1 VLQSSMV
8 SSSSH
13 KIPKVQQVK
22 ISSES
27 AGQRLDN
34 FLFTYLKGVPKTRI
48 YRIIRKGEVRINKGR
63 IKPEYR
69 LVAGDTLRIP
79 PVRQG
84 EERSVIELSQNDKLA
99 RSILDQILYEDDGLL
114 VINKPAGIA
123 VHGGSGV
130 SFGVIEAIRYLRG
143 SEKSLELVHRL
154 DRDTSGCLMIAKRR
168 STLRAIH
175 EQLQTGAVEK
185 VYWALVQGRWQ
196 GGASVSAPLKK
207 NQLSSGERIVRVSED
222 GQPSL
227 TEFKVLEVF
236 GADTVGADRCV
247 RPCLTLMEAR
257 PKTGRTHQIRV
268 HAAHVGNPI
277 VGDPKYGDNQ
287 FNTLMKQK
295 GLSRL
300 FLHARK
306 LTLTLPG
313 HENPLSIE
321 APLDKQLQASLDKL
335 TEEMQHG

>member
-1 VLQSSMV
+1 MV

-69 LVAGDTLRIP
+69 LVAGDTLRVP

-84 EERSVIELSQNDKLA
+84 EERSAIELSQNDKLA

-130 SFGVIEAIRYLRG
+130 SFGVIEAVRYLRG
-143 SEKSLELVHRL
+143 SEKILELVHRL

-175 EQLQTGAVEK
+175 EQLQAGDVEK

-227 TEFKVLEVF
+227 TEFKVLQAFPPDSPV
-236 GADTVGADRCV
+236 V
-247 RPCLTLMEAR
+247 TLMEAK

-287 FNTLMKQK
+287 FNTAMKQK

-300 FLHARK
+300 FLHAQK

-313 HENPLSIE
+313 HEKPLSIE
-321 APLDKQLQASLDKL
+321 APLDKQLQASLNKL
-335 TEEMQHG
+335 AEEMQHG

>member
-1 VLQSSMV
+1 MV

-13 KIPKVQQVK
+13 KIPQVQQVR

-69 LVAGDTLRIP
+69 LVSGDILRVP

-84 EERSVIELSQNDKLA
+84 EERSAIELSQNDKLA
-99 RSILDQILYEDDGLL
+99 HSILDQILYEDDGLL

-130 SFGVIEAIRYLRG
+130 SFGVIEAVRYLRG

-154 DRDTSGCLMIAKRR
+154 DKDTSGCLMIAKRR
-168 STLRAIH
+168 KILRAIH
-175 EQLQTGAVEK
+175 EQLQAGEVEK

-196 GGASVSAPLKK
+196 GGGSVSAPLKK

-227 TEFKVLEVF
+227 TEFKVLQTF
-236 GADTVGADRCV
+236 WTDTAAPPHSAY
-247 RPCLTLMEAR
+247 PCLTFMEAK

-277 VGDPKYGDNQ
+277 VGDPKYGDNH
-287 FNTLMKQK
+287 FNTSMKQK

-300 FLHARK
+300 FLHAQK

-313 HENPLSIE
+313 YEKPISVE

-335 TEEMQHG
+335 TKERQHG

>member
-1 VLQSSMV
+1 MLQSSMV

-13 KIPKVQQVK
+13 KIPKVQQLK

-69 LVAGDTLRIP
+69 LVAGDTLRVP

-84 EERSVIELSQNDKLA
+84 EERSAIELSQNDRLA
-99 RSILDQILYEDDGLL
+99 RSLLDHILYEDEGLL

-123 VHGGSGV
+123 VHGGSGL
-130 SFGVIEAIRYLRG
+130 SFGVIEAVRYLRG

-154 DRDTSGCLMIAKRR
+154 DKDTSGCLMIAKRR
-168 STLRAIH
+168 STLKAIH
-175 EQLQTGAVEK
+175 EQLQAGEVEK

-207 NQLSSGERIVRVSED
+207 NQLNSGERIVRVSSV

-236 GADTVGADRCV
+236 GADTAI
-247 RPCLTLMEAR
+247 RPCLTLMEAK

-295 GLSRL
+295 GFSRL

-306 LTLTLPG
+306 LILTLPG
-313 HENPLSIE
+313 HEKPLSIE
-321 APLDKQLQASLDKL
+321 APLDKQLQTSLDML
-335 TEEMQHG
+335 AEEMQHG

>member
-1 VLQSSMV
+1 MV

-13 KIPKVQQVK
+13 KIPKVQQVQ

-69 LVAGDTLRIP
+69 LVSGDILRLP

-84 EERSVIELSQNDKLA
+84 EERSAIELSQNDKLA
-99 RSILDQILYEDDGLL
+99 HSILDQILYEDEGLL

-130 SFGVIEAIRYLRG
+130 SFGVIEAVRYLRG

-154 DRDTSGCLMIAKRR
+154 DKDTSGCLMIAKRR
-168 STLRAIH
+168 KILRAIH
-175 EQLQTGAVEK
+175 EQLQAGDVEK

-196 GGASVSAPLKK
+196 GGESVSAPLKK
-207 NQLSSGERIVRVSED
+207 NQLSSGERVVRVSED

-227 TEFKVLEVF
+227 TEFKVLQAF
-236 GADTVGADRCV
+236 PSDSSS
-247 RPCLTLMEAR
+247 LTLMEAK

-277 VGDPKYGDNQ
+277 VGDPKYGDNH
-287 FNTLMKQK
+287 FNTAMKQK

-300 FLHARK
+300 FLHAQK

-313 HENPLSIE
+313 HEKPISVE
-321 APLDKQLQASLDKL
+321 APLDKQLQTSLDKL
-335 TEEMQHG
+335 AKEIHHG